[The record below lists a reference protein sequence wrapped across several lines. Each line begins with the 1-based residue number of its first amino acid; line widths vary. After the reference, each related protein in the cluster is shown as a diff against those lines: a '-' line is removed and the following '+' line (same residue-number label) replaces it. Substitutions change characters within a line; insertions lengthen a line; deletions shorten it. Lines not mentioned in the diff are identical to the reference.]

1 MPGSATF
8 DPYELPLSRDSAVI
22 SVYHLTL
29 DDGRIDTPAHNVV
42 CEQIQ
47 YRSGQPGSARFR
59 YITDDNAKGEGYP
72 TRFDKIFPFDA
83 AGGNLFKQDYR
94 IGVFR
99 ELGDNKRE
107 ILFDGFTQVPQVD
120 LDSESQPVTFTAL
133 ATPIRCFDDKIR
145 GAFYR
150 DADDPA
156 TGEIWETK
164 LPTRFNPD
172 GKPNATPT
180 DYDEDESGD
189 QPYPVFLPAG
199 FVRSPLDATYWTLG
213 RAIRYILANFNG
225 EEFVRNDDF
234 GVIDEHLKAIVP
246 KGGEEINLDDDT
258 TYELKEIV
266 IRDFDATGL
275 TWPEAVNRLIGQ
287 HGFRMDFI
295 LDSAYEDTTDGS
307 GSVVESAKAKW
318 MIEFHREDG
327 YLEPDAKTLKM
338 QNPGEILDPG
348 KTNLSNLK
356 LARDTAEV
364 ANAIVVDTAPT
375 RYEVSVILAPG
386 FTPDSADALNR
397 DAFRRS
403 KMSDANRD
411 KYRLYIFDE
420 CGDGHWDV
428 RNSTTSSVPGDF
440 GDKLSGDNE
449 WVKRYRPALN
459 KLLTRDSRGRLQ
471 SAKLWVST
479 DYPGPACNVWN
490 KLGTWQ
496 QVSSGWRVLD
506 DRLGIYFDVE
516 DTEEIHTGSPGSQTR
531 GGMIRGIT
539 QSATPDNTIY
549 KKFYLRLDCVIEGDD
564 DCNGIAIRR
573 PSSSTQYTTTRIID
587 ARDHFRK
594 EMIHESSPNYSGSNA
609 NNQVVRDDTEKAK
622 DYARAIQRATEL
634 AKFAGTATIPR
645 FTTAYAI
652 GDRISKIDGRNMSL
666 RSSAGTKNEN
676 PRYPSVIGLDW
687 TFGTSQSTTL
697 HLSDRRAEPLRL

>member
-8 DPYELPLSRDSAVI
+8 DPFNLPLSRDSAVI
-22 SVYHLTL
+22 TVYHLSKEGKINNL
-29 DDGRIDTPAHNVV
+29 VPNVV

-83 AGGNLFKQDYR
+83 AGGNILKQDYR
-94 IGVFR
+94 VGVFR

-120 LDSESQPVTFTAL
+120 LDAEAQPITFTAL

-150 DADDPA
+150 DADDPRE
-156 TGEIWETK
+156 GEIWQTK

-172 GKPNATPT
+172 GKPNATP
-180 DYDEDESGD
+180 DDWDQDKDGE

-199 FVRSPLDATYWTLG
+199 FKRSPDDATYWTLG
-213 RAIRYILANFNG
+213 RAIRYLLANYNG
-225 EEFVRNDDF
+225 EEFVANDDF
-234 GVIDEHLKAIVP
+234 TVIDEHLKALVP
-246 KGGEEINLDDDT
+246 KDGTTIDFDDDT
-258 TYELKEIV
+258 TFDENDIIV
-266 IRDFDATGL
+266 RDFDATGL
-275 TWPEAVNRLIGQ
+275 TWPEAITRLISQ

-295 LDSAYEDTTDGS
+295 LDSAFESEDEDVDPTPQ
-307 GSVVESAKAKW
+307 W
-318 MIEFHREDG
+318 RIEFHREDG
-327 YLEPDAKTLKM
+327 HLEADPKTLKM
-338 QNPGEILDPG
+338 QEPNSVLDPG
-348 KTNLSNLK
+348 KTNLGSLK
-356 LARDTAEV
+356 LARDTADI
-364 ANAIVVDTAPT
+364 ANAIIVDTAPT

-386 FTPDSADALNR
+386 FTPDSADPPNK
-397 DAFRRS
+397 DSFRRS
-403 KMSDANRD
+403 KMSDANKD

-428 RNSTTSSVPGDF
+428 ANSTTSTLPGDF
-440 GDKLSGDNE
+440 GEKLSTDNE
-449 WVKRYRPALN
+449 WARRYRPARP
-459 KLLTRDSRGRLQ
+459 KLLTKDARGRLQ
-471 SAKLWVST
+471 SAQLWVST
-479 DYPGPACNVWN
+479 DYAGKACEPWN

-496 QVSSGWRVLD
+496 KISSSWRLLE

-516 DTEEIHTGSPGSQTR
+516 DVEEINCGSPGSQTK

-539 QSATPDNTIY
+539 ASANPDPTVY

-573 PSSSTQYTTTRIID
+573 PSSTTEYTTTRIID
-587 ARDHFRK
+587 ARDHFWK
-594 EMIHESSPNYSGSNA
+594 EMKHESSPNYTGSDA
-609 NNQVVRDDTEKAK
+609 KNQVVRDDTDKAQ
-622 DYARAIQRATEL
+622 DYAEAVQRANEY

-645 FTTAYAI
+645 FTTAYSV

-666 RSSAGTKNEN
+666 KSNAGEKEEA
-676 PRYPSVIGLDW
+676 PRYPAVIGLDW
-687 TFGTSQSTTL
+687 TFGRMQSTTL
-697 HLSDRRAEPLRL
+697 HLSDRRAEPLRLT